1 LRAARW
7 QTNRALLF
15 VILLIGV
22 AWIKKDVDQHFT
34 KRGRAA

>member
-15 VILLIGV
+15 VILLIGS

-34 KRGRAA
+34 ERGKTA